1 MCVSHIHIKH
11 DGVVV
16 SAVASQHKG
25 SWFDFSSQC
34 GVCPMLVFSLDPLTG
49 WVYWLNTFYI
59 FLNYLQTLCPKTQST
74 NYMNQTSD
82 SSGKTHKNQSF
93 TFAQICTVSPSDH
106 ITHTSSEKQK
116 QCSENATFSVAVP
129 QKWQKYEIKSEV
141 GPQLPLLQCDVL
153 MPSLT

>member
-49 WVYWLNTFYI
+49 WVCWLNTFDI

-74 NYMNQTSD
+74 NYSIWTKHLTLLVKLT
-82 SSGKTHKNQSF
+82 KTK
-93 TFAQICTVSPSDH
+93 V
-106 ITHTSSEKQK
+106 
-116 QCSENATFSVAVP
+116 
-129 QKWQKYEIKSEV
+129 
-141 GPQLPLLQCDVL
+141 LPLLRSAQCHPATISPTLQQKNKNSAQKMQLEFFCGSSTEITKVWDKIRSRTSASVIIII
-153 MPSLT
+153 